1 MYTVLVVDDEQIER
15 EGISGMLNWFFPQ
28 VQILMAGNGEEALE
42 IMRQEGMQ
50 VDILLADIRM
60 PFMNGL
66 KLSEIAKKENEDIF
80 IVLISSYGDFEYAQ
94 QAVRVHVNDYLLKP
108 VDENEFCN
116 VIRRALDNLEKKQ
129 EKIERRKKLMDA
141 WHTASF
147 YEKDHI
153 LEKLIL
159 GENDE
164 DEEEKSRERNAAQ
177 MAVRLI
183 EENFAEDISVEW
195 VAEQIYLS
203 AGYLSKI
210 FKKETGQSVLQYIT
224 RCRLQKAE
232 ELLKKTN
239 KKIADISRE
248 VGYDNPSYF
257 GLIFKKAFGMTP
269 LHMRT
274 GEDETAYEEE

>member
-42 IMRQEGMQ
+42 IIRREGVQ
-50 VDILLADIRM
+50 VNILLADIRM

-66 KLSEIAKKENEDIF
+66 KLSEIVKREFEDIF
-80 IVLISSYGDFEYAQ
+80 VVIISSYGDFEYAQ
-94 QAVRVHVNDYLLKP
+94 KAVRVRVDDYLLKP
-108 VDENEFCN
+108 VDENEFCD
-116 VIRRALDNLEKKQ
+116 VIKQALDGLEQKR
-129 EKIERRKKLMDA
+129 EKLCRRKKLIESYSD
-141 WHTASF
+141 ASF
-147 YEKDHI
+147 YQKDQI
-153 LEKLIL
+153 LEKLIS
-159 GENDE
+159 GKYDE
-164 DEEEKSRERNAAQ
+164 IEEEKSRERNAVQ

-183 EENFAEDISVEW
+183 EEHFAEDISVEW

-257 GLIFKKAFGMTP
+257 GLIFKKTFRVTP
-269 LHMRT
+269 LHMRQ
-274 GEDETAYEEE
+274 GEDEFDYEEE

>member
-42 IMRQEGMQ
+42 IMRREGTQ

-66 KLSEIAKKENEDIF
+66 KLSEIVKKEFEDIF
-80 IVLISSYGDFEYAQ
+80 VVLISSYGDFEYAQ

-116 VIRRALDNLEKKQ
+116 VIRQALDKLEKKQ
-129 EKIERRKKLMDA
+129 EKISQKKKLMDA
-141 WHTASF
+141 YNTASF

-153 LEKLIL
+153 LEKLIS
-159 GENDE
+159 GEYSGN
-164 DEEEKSRERNAAQ
+164 EEEEYKEKNAVQ
-177 MAVRLI
+177 TAVHLI
-183 EENFAEDISVEW
+183 EEHFAEDISVEW

-210 FKKETGQSVLQYIT
+210 FKKETGQSVLRYIT

-239 KKIADISRE
+239 KKIVDISRE
-248 VGYDNPSYF
+248 IGYENPSYF
-257 GLIFKKAFGMTP
+257 GLIFKKTFGVTP
-269 LHMRT
+269 LQMRQ
-274 GEDETAYEEE
+274 GEDGVDYEEE